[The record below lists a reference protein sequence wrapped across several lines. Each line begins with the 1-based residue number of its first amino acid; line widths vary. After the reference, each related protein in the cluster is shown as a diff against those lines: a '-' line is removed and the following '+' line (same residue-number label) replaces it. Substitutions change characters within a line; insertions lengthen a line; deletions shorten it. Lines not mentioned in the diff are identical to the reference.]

1 MFEEAKEP
9 VADAAENVEEQ
20 TTEEIVEGGEDE
32 SVESTDVENTEEVVE
47 ESQKQDVKYYTE
59 DEMNQRVDEILAK
72 KLARKEAKI
81 RREYEKKYG
90 RAETVLKAGLQ
101 KDNFEDAVTEL
112 ENYYKEE
119 GVQIPTYQ
127 YSERDTE
134 ILAKAEAE
142 EIIDSGYDDLVE
154 EVDRLAGIG
163 VENMSKRDRIIFQ
176 RLAEE
181 RKKVEEER
189 ELKSLGIG
197 KDTDTNDFKE
207 FSKKLNPSLSMKD
220 KYEMYL
226 KFKPTPKVETIGSM
240 KNTKEKDSGVKDF
253 YTRDEA
259 LKFTKSDFDKNPE
272 LYKAVEKSMLKW

>member
-9 VADAAENVEEQ
+9 VADATENVEEQ
-20 TTEEIVEGGEDE
+20 TTEESVEGGEDE
-32 SVESTDVENTEEVVE
+32 SVESTDVENTEVVE
-47 ESQKQDVKYYTE
+47 EPQEPTFTKEQV
-59 DEMNQRVDEILAK
+59 DEMVAK

-226 KFKPTPKVETIGSM
+226 KFKPAPKVETIGSM

>member
-9 VADAAENVEEQ
+9 VTDVTENVEEQ
-20 TTEEIVEGGEDE
+20 TTEEIVESGEDE
-32 SVESTDVENTEEVVE
+32 SVESTDVENTEIVE

-101 KDNFEDAVTEL
+101 KDSFEDAVTEL

-259 LKFTKSDFDKNPE
+259 LKFTKSDFDRNPA

>member
-20 TTEEIVEGGEDE
+20 TTEEIVESGEDE

-47 ESQKQDVKYYTE
+47 EPQEPTFTKDQV
-59 DEMNQRVDEILAK
+59 DEMVAK

-226 KFKPTPKVETIGSM
+226 KFKPAPKVETIGSM

>member
-20 TTEEIVEGGEDE
+20 TTEEIVESGEDE
-32 SVESTDVENTEEVVE
+32 SVESTDVENTEIVE

-101 KDNFEDAVTEL
+101 KDSFEDAVTEL

>member
-9 VADAAENVEEQ
+9 VTDVTENVEEQ

-32 SVESTDVENTEEVVE
+32 SVESTDMENTEAVE
-47 ESQKQDVKYYTE
+47 EPQEPTFTKEQV
-59 DEMNQRVDEILAK
+59 DEMVAK

-119 GVQIPTYQ
+119 GVQIPTTQ

-240 KNTKEKDSGVKDF
+240 KHTKEKDSVVKDF

>member
-9 VADAAENVEEQ
+9 VADATENVEEQ

-32 SVESTDVENTEEVVE
+32 SVESTDVENTEVVE
-47 ESQKQDVKYYTE
+47 EPQEPTFTKEQV
-59 DEMNQRVDEILAK
+59 DEMVAK

-163 VENMSKRDRIIFQ
+163 VENMSKRDRIVFQ

-197 KDTDTNDFKE
+197 KATDTNDFKE

>member
-9 VADAAENVEEQ
+9 VTDVTENVEEQ

-32 SVESTDVENTEEVVE
+32 SVESTDVENTEAVE
-47 ESQKQDVKYYTE
+47 EPQEPTFTKEQV
-59 DEMNQRVDEILAK
+59 DEMVAK

-101 KDNFEDAVTEL
+101 KDSFEDAVTEL

-163 VENMSKRDRIIFQ
+163 AENMSKRDRIIFQ

-226 KFKPTPKVETIGSM
+226 KFKPAPKVETIGSM

>member
-9 VADAAENVEEQ
+9 VTDVTENVEEQ

-32 SVESTDVENTEEVVE
+32 SVEITDAKNTEEVIE
-47 ESQKQDVKYYTE
+47 EPQEPTFTKEQV
-59 DEMNQRVDEILAK
+59 DEMVAK

-119 GVQIPTYQ
+119 GVQIPTTQ

-240 KNTKEKDSGVKDF
+240 KNTKEKDSVVKDF

>member
-9 VADAAENVEEQ
+9 VADATENVEEQ

-32 SVESTDVENTEEVVE
+32 SVESTDVENTEVVE
-47 ESQKQDVKYYTE
+47 EPQEPTFTKEQV
-59 DEMNQRVDEILAK
+59 DEMVAK

-127 YSERDTE
+127 YSERDNE

-226 KFKPTPKVETIGSM
+226 KFKPAPKVETIGSM

>member
-20 TTEEIVEGGEDE
+20 TTEEIVESGEDE

-47 ESQKQDVKYYTE
+47 EPQEPTFTKEQV
-59 DEMNQRVDEILAK
+59 DEMVAK

-226 KFKPTPKVETIGSM
+226 KFKPAPKVETIGSM

>member
-9 VADAAENVEEQ
+9 VTDVTENVEEQ
-20 TTEEIVEGGEDE
+20 TTEEIVKGGEDE

-47 ESQKQDVKYYTE
+47 EPQEPTFTKEQV
-59 DEMNQRVDEILAK
+59 DEMVAK

-119 GVQIPTYQ
+119 GVQIPTTQ

-134 ILAKAEAE
+134 ILAKAEAD

-154 EVDRLAGIG
+154 EVDRLAEIG

-181 RKKVEEER
+181 RKKVEEEK

-197 KDTDTNDFKE
+197 KDTDTTDFKE
-207 FSKKLNPSLSMKD
+207 FSKKLNPALSMKD

>member
-9 VADAAENVEEQ
+9 VTDVAENVEEQ

-32 SVESTDVENTEEVVE
+32 SVKSTDVENTEEVVE
-47 ESQKQDVKYYTE
+47 EPQEPTFTKDQV
-59 DEMNQRVDEILAK
+59 DEMVAK

-226 KFKPTPKVETIGSM
+226 KFKPAPKVETIGSM

>member
-9 VADAAENVEEQ
+9 VADATENVEEQ

-32 SVESTDVENTEEVVE
+32 SVESTDVENTEVVE
-47 ESQKQDVKYYTE
+47 EPQEPTFTKEQV
-59 DEMNQRVDEILAK
+59 DEMVAK

-197 KDTDTNDFKE
+197 KDTDSNDFKE

-226 KFKPTPKVETIGSM
+226 KFKPAPKVETIGSM

>member
-9 VADAAENVEEQ
+9 VADATENVEEQ
-20 TTEEIVEGGEDE
+20 TTEESVEGGEDE
-32 SVESTDVENTEEVVE
+32 SVESTDVENTEVVE
-47 ESQKQDVKYYTE
+47 EPQEPTFTKEQV
-59 DEMNQRVDEILAK
+59 DEMVAK

-181 RKKVEEER
+181 RKKVEEES

-207 FSKKLNPSLSMKD
+207 FSKKLNPALSMKD